1 MPNRR
6 QVKRP
11 RRRQKS
17 TIEHLRSAIRLA
29 VTLKSVHKREEIY
42 PINLKQL
49 VSRAN
54 VGTDAQICLIGYI
67 MRIQI
72 ATGNNC
78 STVSASIGHSG
89 PWVRPPV
96 QTDSFN
102 QQFEDRTFNLNKEV
116 TFKKRVLRTSE
127 RTTIN
132 PDNGNNFL
140 NLRIR
145 DPCGVIPGATILIDF
160 RCEVTRPCIDTVL
173 VGASD
178 MATDLYED
186 QDVSTGSQPTPR
198 QDVPRIIRTNQNTAV
213 FTTTSTA
220 SPYVYQE
227 SGGVFGTYT
236 ITVAGRANLVGSFK
250 HDDTLPGTLQE
261 QYTGDGYAGNIVKT

>member
-1 MPNRR
+1 MPKRQ

-29 VTLKSVHKREEIY
+29 ITLKSDHKREEIY

-89 PWVRPPV
+89 PWVRPPT

-102 QQFEDRTFNLNKEV
+102 QQFEDRTFNINKEV
-116 TFKKRVLRTSE
+116 TFKKRVLKLSE
-127 RTTIN
+127 RTTMN
-132 PDNGNNFL
+132 PDDGNNFL

-145 DPCGVIPGATILIDF
+145 DPCGVIPGATILVDF

-173 VGASD
+173 LNASD
-178 MATDLYED
+178 KATDLYED

-198 QDVPRIIRTNQNTAV
+198 QDVPRIIRLKQSPNALYK
-213 FTTTSTA
+213 TTDTA
-220 SPYVYQE
+220 SPYSFSDDIYP
-227 SGGVFGTYT
+227 GVYT
-236 ITVAGRANLVGSFK
+236 ITVAGRANLVGTFQY
-250 HDDTLPGTLQE
+250 DTTLPGTLQE